1 MTYLTYEEYSNMGG
15 VLDLTAFNRNIDRA
29 CGVIDTYTYCRL
41 KKSDAV
47 SKMVKACVRD
57 LVEYISN
64 NFASGKVINS
74 KSQSAGGVSESESYV
89 TKTLEETNEEMY
101 NIIYDYLASELDVDG
116 VPLLYRGADN
126 STHREGER
134 EPVKVKFKVKYGWNE
149 IEIPR

>member
-29 CGVIDTYTYCRL
+29 CGLVDNYTFCRL
-41 KKSDAV
+41 QKSSSV
-47 SKMVKACVRD
+47 SKAAKACLRD
-57 LVEYISN
+57 VVEYIANNASN
-64 NFASGKVINS
+64 GKVINS
-74 KSQSAGGVSESESYV
+74 KSQSAGAVSESESYA
-89 TKTLEETNEEMY
+89 TKTLEETNEETY

-134 EPVKVKFKVKYGWNE
+134 EPIKVRFRAKYGWNE